1 MSEAAENFTVPKGA
15 LIGAAAI
22 VLFAIGAGATV
33 RLTGYGHSHM
43 TPPAVVESMDL
54 TFEDSSNGLV
64 NIYRANDH
72 TLVRVIHPGESGF
85 VRVAM
90 RGLARERMVAG
101 VGSEP
106 PFVLARHSNGQ
117 YTLTDT
123 ATRKV
128 LDLNAF
134 GADNLR
140 AFSQLMPAPTIGAA
154 NDKQNSDKQKD
165 GSQ

>member
-1 MSEAAENFTVPKGA
+1 MSEAAENFSVPKGA

-43 TPPAVVESMDL
+43 TPPAVVESVDL
-54 TFEDSSNGLV
+54 TFEDSPDGLV
-64 NIYRANDH
+64 NIYRASDH
-72 TLVRVIHPGESGF
+72 SLVRSIHPGESGF

-90 RGLARERMVAG
+90 RGLARERMLAG
-101 VGSEP
+101 VGAAP

-117 YTLTDT
+117 YTLSDT

-140 AFSQLMPAPTIGAA
+140 AFSQLMPGPTVGTA
-154 NDKQNSDKQKD
+154 NDKQTNDKHKD